1 MKILFVEDDIDVG
14 KMYAA
19 QLQLD
24 GHEVETVRTA
34 QEALDML
41 DAIDDFEVIV
51 LDILLPGSNGIAVLH
66 ELQSYDDWRKIPVV
80 VLTNVTIEDLEIG
93 NRHLQDLGVK
103 DYLVKMDT
111 SPQDLSY
118 AVATALS

>member
-14 KMYAA
+14 RMYAA
-19 QLQLD
+19 QLKLEE
-24 GHEVETVRTA
+24 HEVVTVRTA

-41 DAIDDFEVIV
+41 DEDEGFDVIV

-80 VLTNVTIEDLEIG
+80 VLTNVTIEDLDIG
-93 NRHLQDLGVK
+93 SKHLQDLGVK

-111 SPQDLSY
+111 SPQDLAY
-118 AVATALS
+118 AVATAAN

>member
-111 SPQDLSY
+111 SPQDLAY